1 MKKLELLS
9 PAGSSEKLETA
20 FYFGADACY
29 FAGKKYGLRA
39 FSDNFEQDE
48 LQKYIA
54 YAHSLGKKCYITV
67 NILAHNADFDGLADY
82 LIYLQE
88 IGADAIIASDVGI
101 ISLSKKIAPNL
112 EIHLSTQANCT
123 NKYAGAFWAE
133 IGVKR
138 LVLAR
143 EVSVAEI
150 KEMREY
156 LPDDMEIEAF
166 VHGAM
171 CISYS
176 GRCLL
181 SNYLC
186 KRDSNRGQCAQAC
199 RFEYFLREKNR
210 DEEMTIQQDERG
222 TYILNS
228 KDMKMISH
236 LKEMADAGV
245 TSFKIEGRMKTSY
258 YVANVTNAYHRAL
271 DLVESGKPFDEML
284 DAELEKSSHRRYTTG
299 FYFDETDREYIESS
313 TPISSYY
320 FIANVVEESN
330 DGQVKIE
337 QRNRFCVGDELEIL
351 SPSDSFNKTFKV
363 EKIVNSIGE
372 NVDVAQRVQEIVT
385 INCPYPLHV
394 GDLLRR
400 MAGKPAAT
408 SLASTSI

>member
-48 LQKYIA
+48 LQKYIS

-67 NILAHNADFDGLADY
+67 NILAHNSDFDGLSDY

-101 ISLSKKIAPNL
+101 ISLCKKVAPKL
-112 EIHLSTQANCT
+112 DIHLSTQANCT
-123 NKYAGAFWAE
+123 NKYAGEFWAE
-133 IGVKR
+133 MGIKR

-150 KEMREY
+150 KQMRDY
-156 LPDDMEIEAF
+156 LQDSIEIEAF

-199 RFEYFLREKNR
+199 RFEYFLREKTR
-210 DEEMTIQQDERG
+210 DDEMTIQQDERG

-228 KDMKMISH
+228 KDMKMIEH

-258 YVANVTNAYHRAL
+258 YVANVTNAYRRAL
-271 DLVESGKPFDEML
+271 DLVENGKSFDEKL
-284 DAELEKSSHRRYTTG
+284 SEELEKSSHRRYTTG

-313 TPISSYY
+313 SPISSYD
-320 FIANVVEESN
+320 FIANVVENSN
-330 DGQVKIE
+330 GGSVKVE
-337 QRNRFCVGDELEIL
+337 QRNRFEVGDELEIL
-351 SPSDSFNKTFKV
+351 SPSDAFNKTFKV
-363 EKIVNSIGE
+363 DSIVDSNE
-372 NVDVAQRVQEIVT
+372 QAQQVAQRVQEIVT
-385 INCPYPLHV
+385 INCPYELEV
-394 GDLLRR
+394 GDILRR
-400 MAGKPAAT
+400 KQK
-408 SLASTSI
+408 

>member
-48 LQKYIA
+48 LQKYIS

-67 NILAHNADFDGLADY
+67 NILAHNSDFDGLSDY

-101 ISLSKKIAPNL
+101 ISLCKKVAPKL
-112 EIHLSTQANCT
+112 DIHLSTQANCT
-123 NKYAGAFWAE
+123 NKYAGEFWAE
-133 IGVKR
+133 MGIKR

-150 KEMREY
+150 KQMRDY
-156 LPDDMEIEAF
+156 LQDSIEIEAF

-199 RFEYFLREKNR
+199 RFEYFLREKTR
-210 DEEMTIQQDERG
+210 DDEMTIQQDERG

-228 KDMKMISH
+228 KDMKMIEH

-258 YVANVTNAYHRAL
+258 YVANVTNAYRRAL
-271 DLVESGKPFDEML
+271 DLVESGKPFDEKL
-284 DAELEKSSHRRYTTG
+284 SEELEKSSHRRYTTG

-313 TPISSYY
+313 SPISSYD
-320 FIANVVEESN
+320 FIANVVENSN
-330 DGQVKIE
+330 SGSVKVE
-337 QRNRFCVGDELEIL
+337 QRNRFEVGDEIEIL
-351 SPSDSFNKTFKV
+351 SPSDAFNKTFKV
-363 EKIVNSIGE
+363 ESIVDANGQAQQ
-372 NVDVAQRVQEIVT
+372 VAQRVQEIVT
-385 INCPYPLHV
+385 INCPYELKV
-394 GDLLRR
+394 GDILRR
-400 MAGKPAAT
+400 KQK
-408 SLASTSI
+408 

>member
-48 LQKYIA
+48 LQKYVT

-67 NILAHNADFDGLADY
+67 NILAHNSDFEGLSEY

-101 ISLSKKIAPNL
+101 ISLCKKVAPNL

-123 NKYAGAFWAE
+123 NKYAGEFWAE
-133 IGVKR
+133 MGIKR

-143 EVSVAEI
+143 EVSINEI
-150 KEMREY
+150 REMREY
-156 LPDDMEIEAF
+156 LNDNVEIEAF

-199 RFEYFLREKNR
+199 RFEYFLREKTR

-228 KDMKMISH
+228 RDMKMIEH
-236 LKEMADAGV
+236 LKQMADAGV
-245 TSFKIEGRMKTSY
+245 TSFKIEGRMKTAY
-258 YVANVTNAYHRAL
+258 YVANVTNAYRRAL
-271 DLVESGKPFDEML
+271 DLVESNMPFDPRLAE
-284 DAELEKSSHRRYTTG
+284 ELEKSSHRRYTTG

-313 TPISSYY
+313 TPVSTYD
-320 FIANVVEESN
+320 FIASVVEDSH
-330 DGQVKIE
+330 GGKVKIE
-337 QRNRFCVGDELEIL
+337 QRNRFKVGDELEIL
-351 SPSDSFNKTFKV
+351 SPSNSFNKTFVV
-363 EKIVNSIGE
+363 ENIE
-372 NVDVAQRVQEIVT
+372 NDCNEQLAVAQRVQEILT
-385 INCPYPLHV
+385 INTPFELKV

-400 MAGKPAAT
+400 KQNKK
-408 SLASTSI
+408 